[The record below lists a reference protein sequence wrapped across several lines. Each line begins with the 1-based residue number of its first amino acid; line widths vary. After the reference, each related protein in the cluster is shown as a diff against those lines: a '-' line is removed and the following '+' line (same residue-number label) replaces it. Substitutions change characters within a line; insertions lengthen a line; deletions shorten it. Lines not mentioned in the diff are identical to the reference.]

1 VTLELENVMASV
13 DETKKIVLDICE
25 NLYVFENID
34 INDHLDSD
42 FYETRIIDSLSLS
55 YLRGVLEERLDVELP
70 LELFVVELRT
80 IRSVIEYIADNCD
93 FTKAA

>member
-1 VTLELENVMASV
+1 MASV

>member
-1 VTLELENVMASV
+1 MTLELENVMASV

-70 LELFVVELRT
+70 IELFVVELRT
-80 IRSVIEYIADNCD
+80 IRIVIEYIADNCD

>member
-1 VTLELENVMASV
+1 MTLELENVMASV